1 MFVFLYLTY
10 VNLNNKWMLET
21 QKSETTLSDI

>member
-21 QKSETTLSDI
+21 QKSETTLLDI